1 MRPARPRIPV
11 TVIGGYLGAGKTSL
25 INRLLTESSSE
36 RLGVLV
42 NDFGEI
48 NIDDALIAERGVNT
62 ISLSNGCVCCTI
74 RDSIGSALDEI
85 LEIRPLLDHVII
97 EASGV
102 AHPAKVA
109 LYGQG
114 WPGCSLNA
122 VVVAVDASTIRT
134 QSNDRFVGSL
144 CLEQIRQADLLALTH
159 LDLLAD
165 SQTELLFDWLNQ
177 HSNSATLDARALSI
191 PFLLGLENTSSFDD
205 LPLKTN
211 NFLTSHIAYAFANSK
226 DHLCSILDDLPIQIL
241 RLKGFVNI
249 DGSKYLIQRVG
260 SRSSV
265 EATDLNGD
273 GLVAIWPADSCDS
286 QQVTEVLEQLHSR
299 CDPPPTSVV

>member
-1 MRPARPRIPV
+1 
-11 TVIGGYLGAGKTSL
+11 
-25 INRLLTESSSE
+25 
-36 RLGVLV
+36 
-42 NDFGEI
+42 
-48 NIDDALIAERGVNT
+48 

-74 RDSIGSALDEI
+74 RDNLGSALDEI

-122 VVVAVDASTIRT
+122 VVVAVDASNIRT

-159 LDLLAD
+159 LDLLPD
-165 SQTELLFDWLNQ
+165 SQTEQLHDWLSER
-177 HSNSATLDARALSI
+177 SNSASLDARALSI
-191 PFLLGLENTSSFDD
+191 PFLLGLENTASFDV
-205 LPLKTN
+205 LPEKTN
-211 NFLTSHIAYAFANSK
+211 DFLTSHIAYAFADSK
-226 DHLCSILDDLPIQIL
+226 DHLQLILDDLPIQIL

-249 DGSKYLIQRVG
+249 NGSKYLIQRVG
-260 SRSSV
+260 TRSNV

-273 GLVAIWPADSCDS
+273 GLIAIWPADSCDS
-286 QQVTEVLEQLHSR
+286 RRVTEVLEQLHSR
-299 CDPPPTSVV
+299 SDPPATAVE